1 MRAFFIKNRSIALL
15 AFMLLVIART
25 TQAETQTTNRIAQF
39 SNKQVNVWETMIY
52 PASKQALKMHRHEHD
67 RVVVALTNGVLKIT
81 NDKGKIHYFMLKK
94 DKAYY
99 LAKDTPNELH
109 MDENIT
115 HHPIKVM
122 VIEIL

>member
-1 MRAFFIKNRSIALL
+1 MKKFFIKNPSLALL
-15 AFMLLVIART
+15 ILMLLVISRA
-25 TQAETQTTNRIAQF
+25 TQAETQTTNRISQF
-39 SNKQVNVWETMIY
+39 TNNQVNVWKTIIY
-52 PASKQALKMHRHEHD
+52 PASKQVLKMHRHEHS
-67 RVVVALTNGVLKIT
+67 RVIVALTNGVLKIT
-81 NDKGKIHYFMLKK
+81 NDKGKVHYFVLEK

-99 LAKDTPNELH
+99 LAKDTPHELH